1 MYQRHSIC
9 RYSGQREIAEAVA
22 EAVASA
28 VVGPDLNAA
37 SVSRRPRNASVTAL
51 KSARRLNVYAL
62 YAPDFVTYLKRGTS
76 LTFNTSPSATAASM
90 ARPRPSSLLN
100 LREAFGLHAREAV

>member
-28 VVGPDLNAA
+28 VVGPD
-37 SVSRRPRNASVTAL
+37 
-51 KSARRLNVYAL
+51 LNVYAL

-100 LREAFGLHAREAV
+100 LREVFGLHAREAV